1 MNVDQPVNTKNAQRL
16 QQGQSLVLIAVMMLS
31 MLAFVGLAVDVGF
44 VWLRGSQ
51 LTKAVDA
58 ATLAGASELGDGVGS
73 TLTDA
78 NAVAKSFLYANDI
91 PPEVVEMAEN
101 NSADASS
108 LGSTILGA
116 RTYALTITWPVELY
130 FLRVVGWRE
139 IDLTRSATAAYF
151 PLVDIYASRRVEDGV
166 INTSTQSIFGP
177 QICTSFGD
185 PFSPSASPWRWYNN
199 GVYQYRIAIP
209 ADYEARTGQSIL
221 RVELFDPDTY
231 NKPTSGTAELI
242 VHTNL
247 FSETNAMPYSTST
260 ACGSGSDRVQPCLI
274 RTCEWE
280 EQGSCGGVDQ
290 FGIDDINPF
299 WFVRID
305 ENRGAGTPPGNG
317 NCGQPSTY
325 TNGYNTRT
333 NYSLFYFRQD
343 TGGTIRRVPLASY
356 TGQTFD
362 PSRDYDVSGGT
373 VYGHGT
379 DLQWVSPGAP
389 NPTVLLY
396 DSVNLGWGNRL
407 GGAVPTDCGS
417 SLGGYSEPGDAG
429 RADADRRCPGLPVSE
444 PGPGTGFEID
454 LNSDTTGILRDPSSG
469 LRFVY
474 LNVTPIDGAS
484 ENDFEI
490 WAGPPYDATLNP
502 ALGPRPSDVN
512 LRNLFHLNNPG
523 IHDSGGAS
531 VFALGTLPMNSLFSN
546 WVTIPLLY
554 VGPQYAGRNI
564 EISLFDPDSGTQPPL
579 TVFFD
584 TINCDPI
591 TNTGDYCVR
600 FNAFNCGGSCND
612 AWVGDPNG
620 GTAPFTVRVPDY
632 TDDCTNPSDP
642 TQAAVCTPFYG
653 GVLMIYYRAGAQDTY
668 RWLVT
673 LPSLPFL
680 VE

>member
-1 MNVDQPVNTKNAQRL
+1 MIMNDAQKKGTRNNDKRR
-16 QQGQSLVLIAVMMLS
+16 QQGQSLVLIAVMMLA

-58 ATLAGASELGDGVGS
+58 ATLAGASELGDGVGA
-73 TLTDA
+73 TLADA
-78 NAVAKSFLYANDI
+78 NGVAKSFLYANDI
-91 PPEVVEMAEN
+91 PAEVVELSEN

-139 IDLTRSATAAYF
+139 IDLTRTATAAYF

-185 PFSPSASPWRWYNN
+185 PFSPFNSPWRWYNN

-231 NKPTSGTAELI
+231 NKPLSGVDELI
-242 VHTNL
+242 IHTNL
-247 FSETNAMPYSTST
+247 YSDTNAAPFSTSG
-260 ACGSGSDRVQPCLI
+260 ACSGGNRGNACLI

-280 EQGSCGGVDQ
+280 EQSCSGVDQ
-290 FGIDDINPF
+290 FQLDDINPF

-305 ENRGAGTPPGNG
+305 ENRGAGAPPGNG
-317 NCGQPSTY
+317 NCGQPSY
-325 TNGYNTRT
+325 NNGYNTRT

-362 PSRDYDVSGGT
+362 ATRDYDASGGS
-373 VYGHGT
+373 VLGHGT

-389 NPTVLLY
+389 NPTVPMY
-396 DSVNLGWGNRL
+396 DAASTTWGNQI

-417 SLGGYSEPGDAG
+417 ALGGYSAPGDAG
-429 RADADRRCPGLPVSE
+429 RADADRRCPGEPVSE
-444 PGPGTGFEID
+444 PGDGTGFEID
-454 LNSDTTGILRDPSSG
+454 LNGDVTGILEDPSSG
-469 LRFVY
+469 TRFIY
-474 LNVTPIDGAS
+474 LNVTTIDGAS

-490 WAGPPYDATLNP
+490 WAGPPYDSAINP

-531 VFALGTLPMNSLFSN
+531 IFALGTLPMNSLFN
-546 WVTIPLLY
+546 NVVEIPLLY

-579 TVFFD
+579 TVYFD
-584 TINCDPI
+584 TIAEE
-591 TNTGDYCVR
+591 DYSVV
-600 FNAFNCGGSCND
+600 FNAFDCGGSCNNR
-612 AWVGDPNG
+612 WVGDPNG
-620 GTAPFTVRVPDY
+620 GTDPFVVPVPDY
-632 TDDCTNPSDP
+632 TEDCSDP
-642 TQAAVCTPFYG
+642 TDPDEAAVCTPFYG
-653 GVLMIYYRAGAQDTY
+653 GVLYIRYRAGAADTY